1 MQKKW
6 WLFMGF
12 PLLAL
17 GGCLEDVAYPDE
29 PEIWFV
35 SLTPSTTVPDDAVL
49 TLGFT
54 DGDGD
59 LGLDQEDL
67 DAMPEEDSLFYN
79 NVFIDYF
86 ELENG
91 EWIALPPAVPY
102 YYRIPRISPSGQN
115 KALRGE
121 LLVDILAYY
130 NPFTENDT
138 FRYEIS
144 VVDRARRYSN
154 RLTTPEFVKP

>member
-6 WLFMGF
+6 WLFLAF
-12 PLLAL
+12 PTMALA
-17 GGCLEDVAYPDE
+17 GCLEDVAYPDE

-35 SLTPSTTVPDDAVL
+35 SLTPSASTPNDAVL

-86 ELENG
+86 ERENG
-91 EWIALPPAVPY
+91 EWVEMPPAVPY
-102 YYRIPRISPSGQN
+102 YYRIPRISPTGQN

-154 RLTTPEFVKP
+154 RLTTPEFIKP